1 MKKLLY
7 LLHGFVFAVGSS
19 IIIYVFKKDTIVY
32 IPPSDV
38 LPPILFS
45 VILFTLFVLLSY
57 LLTHKLETAGL
68 IGSLLIM
75 GFLVFWPV
83 FVFIIIF
90 SLLCLLVIQV
100 IYKRVKYNDVHNVL
114 NVVGLVVIGYYLI
127 QFFGLFINL
136 PWASYRTAIRPIQNL
151 PVAIPPQM
159 EKPDIYYIILDG
171 YGRADML
178 QSVHGFDNSE
188 FVDTLTK
195 KGFAVASKTQT
206 NYPRTIISL
215 ASSLNMQYLDS
226 MSSAMGDTD
235 KWWPATDAIH
245 HSEVRKALQ
254 SWGYKTVF
262 FSSGWDYTD
271 IRDGDF
277 YEAPY
282 PVMLKNFEIPFLNLT
297 NLSIFRGIN
306 RLGVA
311 YPSYDTLRRI
321 ILYGFETLP
330 EVAKIPGPKFT
341 FVHFLIPHDT
351 YLFDRTG
358 KPLTP
363 EYRFTLLNPSDLD
376 PLVSRA
382 KYLDELMFVNQEI
395 LASID
400 GILANSKT
408 PPIIIIQGDHG
419 PSISF
424 DYNSAENSCL
434 FERYSILNA
443 YYLPGIDP
451 NSVPL
456 DLAPVNSF
464 RFIFNTYFQ
473 TSLELLPNREYFAT
487 SADIYQFS
495 DVTGQTQGV
504 CKQLPANK

>member
-1 MKKLLY
+1 MMKKLLY
-7 LLHGFVFAVGSS
+7 LLHGFVFAAGSS

-38 LPPILFS
+38 LPPIIFS
-45 VILFTLFVLLSY
+45 VILFLLFVLLGY
-57 LLTHKLETAGL
+57 LLTHNLETAGL
-68 IGSLLIM
+68 FASLLIM
-75 GFLVFWPV
+75 GFLIFWPV
-83 FVFIIIF
+83 FVLIIF
-90 SLLCLLVIQV
+90 IALLCLLSIKL
-100 IYKRVKYNDVHNVL
+100 IYKRVKYGDVHNVL
-114 NVVGLVVIGYYLI
+114 NVIGIVVIGYYI
-127 QFFGLFINL
+127 IHFFSLFVNL
-136 PWASYRTAIRPIQNL
+136 PWASYRATIQPIQNL
-151 PVAIPPQM
+151 PIAIPSQID
-159 EKPDIYYIILDG
+159 KPDIYYVILDG

-178 QSVHGFDNSE
+178 QTVHGFDNSE
-188 FVDTLTK
+188 FVDALTK
-195 KGFAVASKTQT
+195 KGFVVELKSQT
-206 NYPRTIISL
+206 NYPRTLTSL
-215 ASSLNMQYLDS
+215 SSSLNMQYLQT
-226 MSSAMGDTD
+226 MSSAMGDSNL
-235 KWWPATDAIH
+235 WWPVTGAIQQ
-245 HSEVRKALQ
+245 SEVRKALQ
-254 SWGYKTVF
+254 NWGYKTVF

-282 PVMLKNFEIPFLNLT
+282 PLMLKNFEIPYLNLT

-311 YPSYDTLRRI
+311 YPSYNTLRRI

-351 YLFDRTG
+351 YVFDRTG

-363 EYRFTLLNPSDLD
+363 DYPFTLLNPSDRD

-382 KYLDELMFVNQEI
+382 KYLDQLLFVNQEI

-419 PSISF
+419 PSIFF
-424 DYNSAENSCL
+424 DYNSAEKSCL
-434 FERYSILNA
+434 YERYSILNA
-443 YYLPGIDP
+443 YYLPGVSP
-451 NSVPL
+451 NSVPMN
-456 DLAPVNSF
+456 LAPVNSF

-473 TSLELLPNREYFAT
+473 TSLELLPNRQYFST
-487 SADIYQFS
+487 SPHLYQFT
-495 DVTGQTQGV
+495 DVTGQTQNA
-504 CKQLPANK
+504 CK